1 MPNITAISMDPSS
14 TQTGYSIYQQRDC
27 SIELIDFG
35 SIKPPAKLPA
45 VERVESMVIDLG
57 VLISKH
63 KPAQG
68 FIECLGKATYQRG
81 GKSGNAGEHVL
92 RKAWAVLY
100 ALLVEQLGLYNIYGV
115 TPQTWKGNRPKE
127 YTLDIVNKTYSL
139 ELIPKENDIADAI
152 YLGGWFLER
161 QKIDP
166 IQPILRCNL

>member
-1 MPNITAISMDPSS
+1 M
-14 TQTGYSIYQQRDC
+14 
-27 SIELIDFG
+27 
-35 SIKPPAKLPA
+35 
-45 VERVESMVIDLG
+45 
-57 VLISKH
+57 
-63 KPAQG
+63 
-68 FIECLGKATYQRG
+68 
-81 GKSGNAGEHVL
+81 
-92 RKAWAVLY
+92 
-100 ALLVEQLGLYNIYGV
+100 VEQLGLYNIYGV